1 MDDITKPASLLPLR
15 ILASPLRLVKLVSC
29 FPKDSK
35 HFWVLDLAIHNCSTL
50 IGNTV
55 LSPPLSSRTC
65 QDNLALRQKQ
75 HIGGRLWSMQQGRL
89 EIW

>member
-1 MDDITKPASLLPLR
+1 MDEITKPAGLLPLR

-35 HFWVLDLAIHNCSTL
+35 HFGVLDLAFHSYSTL

-65 QDNLALRQKQ
+65 QDNLELRQKK
-75 HIGGRLWSMQQGRL
+75 HIGGCLWSMWRGRL
-89 EIW
+89 KIW